1 MKLQASAW
9 LPVQV
14 SEPTEAEHALH
25 AAFEAKGTQAAT
37 ALEMHVWPAQLPAGA
52 RWLPYSAE
60 PRRDSTPFVAP
71 APVAEPAPR
80 QPLPIHFWRL
90 LLLAALGAALMGILG
105 GLGVGLLVGA
115 H

>member
-1 MKLQASAW
+1 MKLQTSAW

-14 SEPTEAEHALH
+14 SEPTEAEHALQG
-25 AAFEAKGTQAAT
+25 AFEAKGTRAA
-37 ALEMHVWPAQLPAGA
+37 AAAEMHVWPAHLPAGA

-60 PRRDSTPFVAP
+60 PRRDPATFVAP
-71 APVAEPAPR
+71 APVVEAAPR